1 LRQQKNIYKDIDWI
15 ILLIYVLLV
24 FIGWIS
30 IYSAVYSEES
40 KDILDFSS
48 DSGKQLIW
56 IGISFLI
63 GFFILIIDAKFFS
76 TFSFLI
82 YGVTLL
88 LLIAVLFMGSE
99 INGSRSWFVISDSI
113 KFQPSEIAKF
123 ATSLVIA
130 KYLST
135 LNIKMEDAKTRLT
148 AGILIGAPVVLIL
161 MQNETGSVLVFF
173 SLIFVLYREGLSG
186 NFLIVSFLM
195 IVLFLL
201 TLLINK
207 FVIIGSLTIIS
218 LFFFLVIKRNKKNIL
233 TIVSILIVLSGFVMS
248 VDYSYQNLL
257 SEHQRKRIDVLLG
270 KISDNKGAGY
280 NVNQSMIAIGS
291 GGFSGKGFLNG
302 TQTKYKFVPEQ
313 RTDFI
318 FCTIGEEYGFLGSVL
333 VITLFVLLLLRLI
346 FIAERQRS
354 SFSRVYG
361 YCVAS
366 ILFFH
371 VIINIGM
378 TIGLAPVVGIPL
390 PFISYGGSSLLAFT
404 ILLFVFIKQD
414 ANRLMIL

>member
-1 LRQQKNIYKDIDWI
+1 
-15 ILLIYVLLV
+15 VALV
-24 FIGWIS
+24 FIGWIN
-30 IYSAVYSEES
+30 IYSVIYSEES
-40 KDILDFSS
+40 IKIIDFSS
-48 DSGKQLIW
+48 SSGKQLIW

-63 GFFILIIDAKFFS
+63 GFFVLIIDAKFFS
-76 TFSFLI
+76 TFSYII
-82 YGVTLL
+82 YGITLL
-88 LLIAVLFMGSE
+88 LLIAVLFLGSE
-99 INGSRSWFVISDSI
+99 INGSKSWFVINESL

-123 ATSLVIA
+123 ATSLAVA

-135 LNIKMEDAKTRLT
+135 INIKMEDIKTRFNV
-148 AGILIGAPVVLIL
+148 GIIIGIPIVLIFL
-161 MQNETGSVLVFF
+161 QHDTGSVLVFF

-186 NFLIVSFLM
+186 NFLIVSFLI

-207 FVIIGSLTIIS
+207 FVIIGSLVIIA
-218 LFFFLVIKRNKKNIL
+218 LFFFLIIKRNKKNII
-233 TIVSILIVLSGFVMS
+233 TIVSILMILSGFVMS

-257 SEHQRKRIDVLLG
+257 HEHQRKRIDVLLG

-318 FCTIGEEYGFLGSVL
+318 FCTIGEEYGFLGSFL
-333 VITLFVLLLLRLI
+333 VILIYVLLLLRLI

-354 SFSRVYG
+354 SFSRIYG

-371 VIINIGM
+371 IIINIGM

>member
-1 LRQQKNIYKDIDWI
+1 MRQQKNIYKDIDWI
-15 ILLIYVLLV
+15 TLLIYVVLV
-24 FIGWIS
+24 FIGWIN
-30 IYSAVYSEES
+30 IYSVIYSEES
-40 KDILDFSS
+40 SKILDFTSS
-48 DSGKQLIW
+48 SGKQLIW
-56 IGISFLI
+56 ICISFLI
-63 GFFILIIDAKFFS
+63 GFFVLIIDAKFFS
-76 TFSFLI
+76 TFSYII
-82 YGVTLL
+82 YGITLL
-88 LLIAVLFMGSE
+88 LLVAVLFLGTE
-99 INGSRSWFVISDSI
+99 VNGSKSWFIINESL

-123 ATSLVIA
+123 ATSLAVA

-135 LNIKMEDAKTRLT
+135 INIKMEDFKTRLNV
-148 AGILIGAPVVLIL
+148 AIIIGIPIVLIL
-161 MQNETGSVLVFF
+161 LQNETGSVLVFF

-186 NFLIVSFLM
+186 NFLIVSFLI

-207 FVIIGSLTIIS
+207 FVIIGSLVVIA

-233 TIVSILIVLSGFVMS
+233 TIVSILIILSGFVMT

-257 SEHQRKRIDVLLG
+257 NEHQRKRIDVLLG

-318 FCTIGEEYGFLGSVL
+318 FCTIGEEYGFLGSFL
-333 VITLFVLLLLRLI
+333 VILLYVLLLLRLI

-354 SFSRVYG
+354 SFSRIYG

-371 VIINIGM
+371 IIINIGM